1 MSVVSIEQNEDVVSN
16 QDVVSY
22 VWDAL
27 QQDARDYA
35 AKEPA
40 LSSLLYGAILD
51 QKSFCRALAN
61 HLAEKLATPELAA
74 LKLRKLIIEVLRS
87 NGSLVESAA
96 TDLVAV
102 MERDPACTSHLQ
114 CFLYF
119 KGFLALQTHRISHA
133 LWQEKREFL
142 AYHLQS
148 RSSELF
154 GVDINPA
161 ATFGHGI
168 MLDHATGL
176 VAGETSVVGDG
187 CSILHGVTLGGTG
200 KENEDRHPK
209 IGKNVLIGA
218 GAKILGNITI
228 GDGARIAAGSVV
240 LKPVSERCTVAG
252 VPAVPVG
259 GPCCDNPAARM
270 DQTLDGSPE

>member
-1 MSVVSIEQNEDVVSN
+1 MTIIPISVSDHVV
-16 QDVVSY
+16 DG
-22 VWDAL
+22 VWSAL
-27 QQDARDYA
+27 QSEAQNYSE
-35 AKEPA
+35 KERA
-40 LSSLLYGAILD
+40 LSSLLYASILD
-51 QKSFCRALAN
+51 QSSFCRALAN
-61 HLAEKLATPELAA
+61 HLAEKLATPEFTSLQ
-74 LKLRKLIIEVLRS
+74 LRKLFIEVFRADG
-87 NGSLVESAA
+87 NLVESAA

-114 CFLYF
+114 AFLYF
-119 KGFLALQTHRISHA
+119 KGFMALQTHRVAHS
-133 LWQEKREFL
+133 LWNEGREFL
-142 AYHLQS
+142 SYHLQS

-161 ATFGHGI
+161 AKFGRGI

-200 KENEDRHPK
+200 KDNEDRHPK
-209 IGKNVLIGA
+209 IGQNVLIGA
-218 GAKILGNITI
+218 GAKILGNIKI

-240 LKPVSERCTVAG
+240 LKDVPARCTVAG

-259 GPCCDNPAARM
+259 GTCCPNPAAQM
-270 DQTLDGSPE
+270 DQILGESTEN

>member
-1 MSVVSIEQNEDVVSN
+1 MSVVPISMSEGDIAH
-16 QDVVSY
+16 
-22 VWDAL
+22 VWEAL
-27 QQDARDYA
+27 QGEAQDYA
-35 AKEPA
+35 AKERA
-40 LSSLLYGAILD
+40 LASLLYASILD
-51 QKSFCRALAN
+51 QKTFCRALAN

-74 LKLRKLIIEVLRS
+74 LQLRKLFIEILRTHEDI
-87 NGSLVESAA
+87 VDSAA
-96 TDLVAV
+96 KDLIAV
-102 MERDPACTSHLQ
+102 MDRDPACTSHLQ

-119 KGFLALQTHRISHA
+119 KGFMALQTHRIAHA
-133 LWQEKREFL
+133 LWQQDRKLF

-161 ATFGHGI
+161 ASFGSGI

-209 IGKNVLIGA
+209 IGRNVLIGA

-240 LKPVSERCTVAG
+240 LKDVSERCTVAG

-259 GPCCDNPAARM
+259 GPCCENPAAKM
-270 DQTLDGSPE
+270 DQILDDNSQ

>member
-1 MSVVSIEQNEDVVSN
+1 MTVIPIEKNLSIVDQ
-16 QDVVSY
+16 
-22 VWDAL
+22 VWIDLHREAK
-27 QQDARDYA
+27 DYA
-35 AKEPA
+35 SEEPA
-40 LSSLLYGAILD
+40 LSSLLYAAILD
-51 QKSFCRALAN
+51 QKSFCRALAH

-74 LKLRKLIIEVLRS
+74 LKLRKLFIEVFRADSALI
-87 NGSLVESAA
+87 ESAA
-96 TDLVAV
+96 ADLVAV
-102 MERDPACTSHLQ
+102 MERDPACTSYLQ

-119 KGFLALQTHRISHA
+119 KGFMALQTHRVSHA
-133 LWQEKREFL
+133 LWLQKRELL
-142 AYHLQS
+142 AYHLQN

-161 ATFGHGI
+161 AQFGKGI

-240 LKPVSERCTVAG
+240 LKPVSARCTVAG

-259 GPCCDNPAARM
+259 GPCCENPAARM
-270 DQTLDGSPE
+270 DQTLDESSE